1 MTRVPSTSKKV
12 ASMIGGGSG
21 AMEGDTTGKIAGVA
35 ATAGV
40 AKERPTQCR
49 H

>member
-1 MTRVPSTSKKV
+1 
-12 ASMIGGGSG
+12 MIGGGSG

-49 H
+49 HWGASMAPWFNGA